1 MPAAIEGQTEPEGTL
16 SVCLRLLRRSI
27 PGEYRKITL
36 GLGCALAGSIVSLAQ
51 PWPLKFVLDSVVGD
65 KPLPAFFRLGLLAS
79 ATSPHGAVTAPWVVL
94 AVVCLSLL
102 LIEMIRG
109 VLNVYGA
116 YLLNS
121 AGLRMVFKIRCALFD
136 HLQTLS
142 LGFHTQTPVGDSMYR
157 VTWDSYCVQ
166 TVFNALVVNGAVA
179 AATLVGVLAVMATR
193 DWKITL
199 ATLATAVPLAY
210 VIARF
215 ERPMTDHAMR
225 VHEQESRLSSRVQET
240 MSSLRAVLAYTQE
253 RRESAVFRDSA
264 GAALGANLRLIMV
277 QTISQALVG
286 LVLALGGGA
295 VIWLGTNSVLS
306 GRLTAGDLV
315 LLIAYSALV
324 LKPLETLAYT
334 VGSLQ
339 SATAGG
345 RRVFQILDA
354 VPEVVDSP
362 EAQPIGAVAGE
373 IVFNRVSFSY
383 RPDRA
388 TLSAVSLRLPQGKS
402 IALVGPSGAGKSTL
416 FNLLLRFYDPAQ
428 GAIELDGRDT
438 RSIPL
443 RALREKIGLVTQEPL
458 LFCATIRE
466 NIAYGRPAASAQEIE
481 TASRHAGIH
490 EFITTLPKGYETE
503 ITEGGGTL
511 SMGQRQRISIAR
523 AFLKDAPILLLDE
536 PSSALDSET
545 EEAITQGIRGLAP
558 GRTTLIIAHRFS
570 TIRFVDHIIV
580 LESGWVVEQGTYAEL
595 LNRRGL
601 FARLHLA
608 QFGNPAVSTP
618 VHS

>member
-1 MPAAIEGQTEPEGTL
+1 MSTDPSPEHEGTL
-16 SVCLRLLRRSI
+16 RVCLCLLRRCV
-27 PGEYRKITL
+27 PGEFQKIVL

-51 PWPLKFVLDSVVGD
+51 PWPLKLVIDSVVGD
-65 KPLPAFFRLGLLAS
+65 KPLPTWVRAWLPGGSSFTGGFPAGPFTLLVA
-79 ATSPHGAVTAPWVVL
+79 
-94 AVVCLSLL
+94 VCLSLL
-102 LIEMIRG
+102 VIEIIRG

-121 AGLRMVFKIRCALFD
+121 AGLRMVFKLRCALFD

-142 LGFHTQTPVGDSMYR
+142 LGFHTKTPVGDSMYR

-179 AATLVGVLAVMATR
+179 AATLVGVLAVMAAR

-225 VHEQESRLSSRVQET
+225 VHEQESRLSSRVQAT

-253 RRESAVFRDSA
+253 RRESAAFQESA

-277 QTISQALVG
+277 QTISQAVVG
-286 LVLALGGGA
+286 VVLAIGGGA
-295 VIWLGTNSVLS
+295 VIWLGANSVLS

-315 LLIAYSALV
+315 LLVAYSALV

-354 VPEVVDSP
+354 VPEVIDSP
-362 EAQPIGAVAGE
+362 QSRPLQSTQGGM
-373 IVFNRVSFSY
+373 VFKAVSFSY
-383 RPDRA
+383 PA
-388 TLSAVSLRLPQGKS
+388 GQAALSGVSLTFPPGKS

-416 FNLLLRFYDPAQ
+416 INLLLRFYDPSA
-428 GAIELDGRDT
+428 GVIELDGMDT
-438 RSIPL
+438 RSITL
-443 RALREKIGLVTQEPL
+443 QSLRENIGLVTQEPL

-466 NIAYGRPAASAQEIE
+466 NIAYGRPKASQAEIE
-481 TASRHAGIH
+481 AASRHAGIH
-490 EFITTLPKGYETE
+490 DFITTLPRGYETE
-503 ITEGGGTL
+503 LTEGGGTL
-511 SMGQRQRISIAR
+511 STGQRQRISIAR
-523 AFLKDAPILLLDE
+523 AFLKDAPILVLDE

-570 TIRFVDHIIV
+570 TIRFVDHIVV
-580 LESGWVVEQGTYAEL
+580 LENGRVAEHGTYSEL
-595 LNRRGL
+595 LARKGL
-601 FARLHLA
+601 FARLHAA
-608 QFGNPAVSTP
+608 QFGAFAKPTATSA
-618 VHS
+618 